1 MKNVDVEIPIFIYR
15 NYTIRPQK
23 RQAIY
28 TACHPDGICR
38 HTAKN
43 RSAGTF
49 FDTTFTSC
57 ILVARMI
64 YYIYYKEIQKDEMF
78 RKLLKLLSHKAAITV
93 FSLLLQIAIVVLAA
107 LYALSYFWWIWFI
120 FLFIGFCVCLYII
133 SRDMNAG
140 YKLSWCVLILTIPAF
155 GVMVYLF
162 IGRQHTPRRLRKR
175 LKDASDASQVLL
187 NMSNATLQKTRASLN
202 PTGTT
207 CADLILNSASY
218 PVYGNT
224 QTKYYPLGEL
234 MFTDLISDLKSAQK
248 FILMEY
254 FIIDKGEIWSEI
266 EEVLRERV
274 RSGVDVRLIYD
285 DVGCMFTLP
294 KKSIK
299 RLQAEGVKIIPFN
312 KITFSFDMRL
322 NNRSHR
328 KITVIDGKIAYTGGN
343 NLADEYANKKVRFGH
358 WKDTNMRFCGEAV
371 WSFTVMFLSFW
382 HILDKKEL
390 RYSDFAEETHNEAV
404 GYVQPLSSGPGR
416 NDHLIQSAFIN
427 MISTAKRYVYITTPY
442 LVLDNETQTAL
453 VNAAKAGV
461 DVRIIIPK
469 VPDKKT
475 VYLATKSFIPVLN
488 KAGAKIYTYTPGF
501 IHAKM
506 MIADDE
512 CAFIGTSNMD
522 YRSFYL
528 HYECG
533 AILYGT
539 DTISDMKSDFMA
551 TLKESHEMTP
561 EEINDVTVFTRLARS
576 ILRLLAPMM

>member
-1 MKNVDVEIPIFIYR
+1 
-15 NYTIRPQK
+15 
-23 RQAIY
+23 
-28 TACHPDGICR
+28 
-38 HTAKN
+38 
-43 RSAGTF
+43 
-49 FDTTFTSC
+49 
-57 ILVARMI
+57 
-64 YYIYYKEIQKDEMF
+64 MF

-93 FSLLLQIAIVVLAA
+93 FSFLLQIALVVLIA

-120 FLFIGFCVCLYII
+120 FLFIGFCVCIYVI
-133 SRDMNAG
+133 SRDINTG
-140 YKLSWCVLILTIPAF
+140 YKLSWCMLIMTIPTF
-155 GVMVYLF
+155 GVMIYLF
-162 IGRQHTPRRLRKR
+162 IGRQHTPRRVRKR
-175 LKDASDASQVLL
+175 FKKASDASQVLL
-187 NMSNATLQKTRASLN
+187 NMSNAQFEAERASLN

-224 QTKYYPLGEL
+224 ETEYYPLGDK
-234 MFTDLISDLKSAQK
+234 MFPNLIDDLRSAK
-248 FILMEY
+248 RFIFMEY
-254 FIIDKGEIWSEI
+254 FIIDKGELWTEI

-274 RSGVDVRLIYD
+274 KAGVDVRLIYD

-299 RLQAEGVKIIPFN
+299 RLRADGVKVVPFN

-328 KITVIDGKIAYTGGN
+328 KITVIDGEIAYTGGAN
-343 NLADEYANKKVRFGH
+343 IADEYVNKKIRYGH
-358 WKDTNMRFCGEAV
+358 WKDTGMRFRGEAV

-382 HILDKKEL
+382 HILDKDTEL
-390 RYSDFAEETHNEAV
+390 RYTDYASQTDSTAV

-416 NDHLIQSAFIN
+416 NDHLIQSAYIN

-442 LVLDNETQTAL
+442 LVLDNEIQTAL

-461 DVRIIIPK
+461 DVRIVIPK

-475 VYLATKSFIPVLN
+475 IYLATKSFMPILN
-488 KAGAKIYTYTPGF
+488 KAGVRIYTYSPGF

-506 MIADDE
+506 MIVDDDR
-512 CAFIGTSNMD
+512 AFIGTCNMD

-533 AILYGT
+533 AMLYGVESV
-539 DTISDMKSDFMA
+539 SDMKTDFIS
-551 TLKESHEMTP
+551 TLGESHEVTP
-561 EEINDVTVFTRLARS
+561 EEINNVTVFTRLARS